1 MSDDDHGVRPSED
14 EGGASQ
20 KPAGKR
26 FPTVGIGTSAGGVH
40 ALQTFF
46 ESLSNDVDAAF
57 VVVLHLDPS
66 HQSELPNILA
76 NRRSLSTGRK
86 AASRPLNFA
95 ISQGEPAMAG
105 ASSGTLCPISSELGQ
120 LSRSN
125 RTASAARSRFR
136 FPDLRLRRSTMASSP
151 LRDRRILVVEDEY
164 LIAMSLQDALENAGS
179 VVVGP
184 VPSVDKAIQKIE
196 SEPDIDAAVVD
207 VNLGGLLAYPVA
219 DMLIARKIPFVFTS
233 GYDDNVLR
241 ERYSQ
246 VKNCPTPYLFQAM
259 EEALVEAMSLS

>member
-1 MSDDDHGVRPSED
+1 M
-14 EGGASQ
+14 
-20 KPAGKR
+20 
-26 FPTVGIGTSAGGVH
+26 
-40 ALQTFF
+40 
-46 ESLSNDVDAAF
+46 
-57 VVVLHLDPS
+57 
-66 HQSELPNILA
+66 
-76 NRRSLSTGRK
+76 
-86 AASRPLNFA
+86 
-95 ISQGEPAMAG
+95 
-105 ASSGTLCPISSELGQ
+105 
-120 LSRSN
+120 
-125 RTASAARSRFR
+125 
-136 FPDLRLRRSTMASSP
+136 MASSP

-164 LIAMSLQDALENAGS
+164 VIAMSLQDALENAGS

-246 VKNCPTPYLFQAM
+246 VKNCPKPYLFQAM